1 MEPLKQVP
9 LNLDW
14 TKAKKFDKIIVVLF
28 RSRRCPFVQ
37 TFHND
42 NRRPYVVITN
52 NSYFVKC
59 KTCMKEEKHLIKPM
73 KSKSPNRQVKIKKEN
88 KKVLNFFKKR
98 KKKDNPKKNIRTQRE
113 YEFAKQKRAADKFRK
128 NLLKKQ
134 KLHQQN
140 PTTLKGSIH
149 EYFKTKT
156 TRTKTTKNKFRSTR
170 F

>member
-1 MEPLKQVP
+1 
-9 LNLDW
+9 
-14 TKAKKFDKIIVVLF
+14 
-28 RSRRCPFVQ
+28 
-37 TFHND
+37 
-42 NRRPYVVITN
+42 
-52 NSYFVKC
+52 
-59 KTCMKEEKHLIKPM
+59 MKEEKHLIKPM
-73 KSKSPNRQVKIKKEN
+73 KSKSPNRQVIIKKEN

-113 YEFAKQKRAADKFRK
+113 YEFAKQKHEADKFRK

-156 TRTKTTKNKFRSTR
+156 SYQRQNNKKQIPKHSILM
-170 F
+170 